1 MIVRSTEM
9 LHCVFSMP
17 LDIPELKYDTVTKPF
32 GEIQGVRNA
41 QNKPPHCH
49 LKCTL
54 KYYFIGR
61 SERLTNLN

>member
-1 MIVRSTEM
+1 
-9 LHCVFSMP
+9 MP

-54 KYYFIGR
+54 KHYFIGR